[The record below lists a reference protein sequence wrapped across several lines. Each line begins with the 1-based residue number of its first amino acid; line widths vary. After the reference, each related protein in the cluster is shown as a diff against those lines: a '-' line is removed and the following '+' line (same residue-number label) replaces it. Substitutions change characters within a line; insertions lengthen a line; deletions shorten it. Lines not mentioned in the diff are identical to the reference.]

1 MNLREV
7 TDMFKKPL
15 CLLLSLSVALSCL
28 FSAALFPSAE
38 QSEGAFEEIAKL
50 EKYDG
55 RSVGI
60 ITPVRDQGAV
70 YFFNSLWRHA
80 L

>member
-1 MNLREV
+1 
-7 TDMFKKPL
+7 MFKKPFVPFAVSVGGFE
-15 CLLLSLSVALSCL
+15 LS

-60 ITPVRDQGAV
+60 ITPSGIRGQQTFAGHIHPPRPPRQV
-70 YFFNSLWRHA
+70 F
-80 L
+80 